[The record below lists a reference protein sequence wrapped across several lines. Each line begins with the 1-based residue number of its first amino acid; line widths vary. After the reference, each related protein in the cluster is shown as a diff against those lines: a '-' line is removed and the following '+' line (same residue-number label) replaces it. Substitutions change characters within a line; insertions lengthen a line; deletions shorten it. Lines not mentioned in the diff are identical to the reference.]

1 MLLFDVPFTHFLG
14 ITFITDFR
22 AKMVLLKKKKKK
34 KEPKCQLT
42 VPSGSISLWVF
53 SQTYFGFDQGI
64 KSR

>member
-34 KEPKCQLT
+34 KKNQNA
-42 VPSGSISLWVF
+42 S
-53 SQTYFGFDQGI
+53 
-64 KSR
+64 

>member
-34 KEPKCQLT
+34 KRTKMPANSSFRKHFT
-42 VPSGSISLWVF
+42 VGVF
-53 SQTYFGFDQGI
+53 TDIFWL
-64 KSR
+64 